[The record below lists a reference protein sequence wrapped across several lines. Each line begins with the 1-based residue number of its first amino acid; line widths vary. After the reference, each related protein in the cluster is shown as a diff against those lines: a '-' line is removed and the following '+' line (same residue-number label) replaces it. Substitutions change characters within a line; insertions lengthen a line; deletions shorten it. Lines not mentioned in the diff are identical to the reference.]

1 MQAPSPR
8 DTRKLLRSLRNP
20 VNTHIT
26 VSITLSPC
34 EFSVASGIHGTT
46 FIKVMKVQIC
56 RLCQALIAAG
66 NPQYNAACLDGFR
79 SPRIGREVNLSIVS
93 MAIVLFFVMDPLGN
107 LPVFSSVLER
117 VAPERRRRVLAR
129 ELCIALAFLIIF
141 LFVGRK
147 LLELLHL
154 QYEAIRV
161 GGGIV
166 LFLIALRL
174 IFPPERGILG
184 DTLEG
189 EPLVFPLAVPLIA
202 GPSAFATILFLVESG
217 PDQRIAGLIAIVIAW
232 AASAAILLTSSFI
245 LRVIGKRGILAM
257 ERLMGM
263 LLVMLAIQMVLEG
276 GRAFLA
282 S

>member
-1 MQAPSPR
+1 MPETSDIDR
-8 DTRKLLRSLRNP
+8 TGERS
-20 VNTHIT
+20 
-26 VSITLSPC
+26 
-34 EFSVASGIHGTT
+34 
-46 FIKVMKVQIC
+46 
-56 RLCQALIAAG
+56 
-66 NPQYNAACLDGFR
+66 YNAACLLASEPIPDR
-79 SPRIGREVNLSIVS
+79 REVTVSIVS

-129 ELCIALAFLIIF
+129 ELLLALIFLIIF

-147 LLELLHL
+147 LLALLHL

-174 IFPPERGILG
+174 IFPPERGLLG

-217 PDQRIAGLIAIVIAW
+217 PDQRIAGWIAIVTAW
-232 AASAAILLTSSFI
+232 AASAAILFTSAFI
-245 LRVIGKRGILAM
+245 LRVIGKRGILAV

-263 LLVMLAIQMVLEG
+263 LLVMLSIQMVLEG
-276 GRAFLA
+276 VRAFLA

>member
-1 MQAPSPR
+1 
-8 DTRKLLRSLRNP
+8 
-20 VNTHIT
+20 
-26 VSITLSPC
+26 
-34 EFSVASGIHGTT
+34 
-46 FIKVMKVQIC
+46 
-56 RLCQALIAAG
+56 
-66 NPQYNAACLDGFR
+66 
-79 SPRIGREVNLSIVS
+79 

>member
-1 MQAPSPR
+1 M
-8 DTRKLLRSLRNP
+8 
-20 VNTHIT
+20 
-26 VSITLSPC
+26 
-34 EFSVASGIHGTT
+34 
-46 FIKVMKVQIC
+46 
-56 RLCQALIAAG
+56 IAAG
-66 NPQYNAACLDGFR
+66 NPHYNAARLIGFR
-79 SPRIGREVNLSIVS
+79 PPCIGREVTLSIVS

-129 ELCIALAFLIIF
+129 ELCIALACLIIF

-202 GPSAFATILFLVESG
+202 GPSALATILFLVESG
-217 PDQRIAGLIAIVIAW
+217 PDQRTAGLIAIVIAW
-232 AASAAILLTSSFI
+232 AASAAILFTSSFI
-245 LRVIGKRGILAM
+245 LRVIGRRGILAV

-276 GRAFLA
+276 GRAFLE